1 MRRNILVLTV
11 LLLLAF
17 ALLLVA
23 QEKKEMKAETI
34 MGTLVDLS
42 CYAKGGFL
50 TNDHGGMKGCGT
62 ACVKGGLP
70 VALVDANKK
79 VHFLG
84 VASSGYAD
92 YVGKEVRFT
101 GSHGQHAANVFLPEK
116 FEIKEGDKWMEKSL
130 PKNMI

>member
-1 MRRNILVLTV
+1 MRRSIFVLSILVMLS
-11 LLLLAF
+11 F
-17 ALLLVA
+17 ALLLLA

-34 MGTLVDLS
+34 SGTLVDLS

-50 TNDHGGMKGCGT
+50 SNDHGGMKGCGS

-84 VASSGYAD
+84 VASAGYAD

-101 GSHGQHAANVFLPEK
+101 GSHGQHADVFLPEK
-116 FEIKEGDKWMEKSL
+116 FEVKDGDKWMEKSL
-130 PKNMI
+130 PKNMM

>member
-1 MRRNILVLTV
+1 MRRSIFVLSIMAV
-11 LLLLAF
+11 LAF
-17 ALLLVA
+17 ALLLFA

-34 MGTLVDLS
+34 MGTLVDLN

-70 VALVDANKK
+70 VAVVDANKK

-84 VASSGYAD
+84 VASVGYAD

-101 GSHGQHAANVFLPEK
+101 GSHGQHADVFLPEK
-116 FEIKEGDKWMEKSL
+116 FEVKDGDKWMEKSL
-130 PKNMI
+130 PKNMM